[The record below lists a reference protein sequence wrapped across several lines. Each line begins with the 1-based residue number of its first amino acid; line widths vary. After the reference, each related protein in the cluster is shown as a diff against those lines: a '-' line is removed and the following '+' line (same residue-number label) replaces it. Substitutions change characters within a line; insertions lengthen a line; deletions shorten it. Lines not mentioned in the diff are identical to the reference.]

1 MRRSIARTVQCPLI
15 QDRFSPSA
23 TYFPIVCPCECH
35 VLPVRMV
42 CVRACMRA
50 CVLLFCFVACSN
62 VLVFKGHVSAFSVAD
77 LYSIIDNFCFEPHP
91 RTGVTVPNLKTLEL
105 ISVYVR
111 TLDSRVFLG
120 PSRTFCSE
128 RTTQFANLKFST
140 LRHIANVT
148 AVYACLHY
156 HAAWHCCA

>member
-1 MRRSIARTVQCPLI
+1 VHA
-15 QDRFSPSA
+15 
-23 TYFPIVCPCECH
+23 
-35 VLPVRMV
+35 
-42 CVRACMRA
+42 CVRTS
-50 CVLLFCFVACSN
+50 FVACSN
-62 VLVFKGHVSAFSVAD
+62 VLVFKGHVSAFSVTD
-77 LYSIIDNFCFEPHP
+77 LYYIIDNFCFEPHP

-105 ISVYVR
+105 ISVYVQ
-111 TLDSRVFLG
+111 TLDSRVLLG

>member
-1 MRRSIARTVQCPLI
+1 MQYTQHCRPLGG
-15 QDRFSPSA
+15 SSGTLSTLPSLVRIGLCA
-23 TYFPIVCPCECH
+23 FPILGHACPIGRR
-35 VLPVRMV
+35 VLYDV
-42 CVRACMRA
+42 
-50 CVLLFCFVACSN
+50 VACSN

-77 LYSIIDNFCFEPHP
+77 LYYIIDNFCFEPHP
-91 RTGVTVPNLKTLEL
+91 RTGETVPNLKTLEL

-128 RTTQFANLKFST
+128 RTTQFANLKSST